1 MDPAWVNSISPGNS
15 VWVITWVSAIT
26 TWTPC
31 LTCTWSAASRSV
43 AEFPSCQFT
52 DSIRRAPAWASP
64 PHTSPKTAISVAGD
78 SVSVPGQGR
87 W

>member
-31 LTCTWSAASRSV
+31 LTCAWSAASRSV

-52 DSIRRAPAWASP
+52 ETIRRAPAPASP
-64 PHTSPKTAISVAGD
+64 PHTSPNTDISVPGASD
-78 SVSVPGQGR
+78 SVPGQAR
-87 W
+87 